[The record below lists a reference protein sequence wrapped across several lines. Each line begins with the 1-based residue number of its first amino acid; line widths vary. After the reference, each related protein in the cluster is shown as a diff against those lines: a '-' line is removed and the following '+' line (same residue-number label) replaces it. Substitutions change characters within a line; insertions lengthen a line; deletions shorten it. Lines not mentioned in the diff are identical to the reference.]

1 MNQPHYILK
10 VALPTPLRAL
20 FDYLPPTQQSN
31 IEFKCG
37 MRVKVPFGKHSLT
50 GFIIDVAT
58 HSDVPSHKLKAAQ
71 RLLDAQPVIDPEMMA
86 LYRWCSRYYQH
97 SLGETLTTAL
107 PTLLHK
113 GESYQPRQE
122 TLYQLTKS
130 GAALPSDQL
139 KRAPKQAEIMTLA
152 RQHPDGLGEHV
163 VKTLG
168 LSASALKTLLDKDWL
183 NKSLI
188 DVQPPTASEQLLAQA
203 PFELNNEQ
211 HHAVKAINA
220 AAGQFSSFLL
230 EGVTGS
236 GKTEV
241 YLHCI
246 EHTLKQ
252 GLAALILVPEI
263 GLTPQTVARF
273 KQRFNVPVAAL
284 HSGLTDP
291 QRLHDWMAAS
301 RGHSPIIIGTRSAIF
316 TPIKNLGLIIVD
328 EEHDLSFKQHEGL
341 RYHARDV
348 AIMRASQRNIPIV
361 LGSATPSLESLH
373 NCSTSRY
380 QHLTI
385 KTRAGGAKLPR
396 FELIDIRSRPL
407 EEGFSQPLLRLMT
420 SHLEAGNQVL
430 VFLNRRG
437 FSPTLMCHN
446 CSWMANCK
454 RCESRYTLHLNP
466 HQLRCHHCDSQ
477 RPVPSFC
484 PDCGDT
490 QLNSIGVGTERSEHF
505 IRNAFP
511 DTQVM
516 RIDRDSTRRKNALT
530 NMLKKIH
537 EGDPCILVGT
547 QMLAKGHHFPNV
559 TLVAVLEAD
568 GGFFSADFRGLE
580 RMSQL
585 ITQVGGRAGRASKPG
600 TVAIQTHQADHPLLT
615 TLVQQGYSVLSQQ
628 LLQERQQ
635 AQLPPYQHAV
645 LLRAEAVA
653 ENTPFEF
660 LQQARE
666 LAEQL
671 HTLQSSSE
679 ALEIFG
685 PIPAVMFKR
694 AGRYRVQLMLQSKH
708 RKTLQIL
715 LSQLCPQLEK
725 LKVARKVRWSIDVDP
740 QESF

>member
-1 MNQPHYILK
+1 MTQANCILK
-10 VALPTPLRAL
+10 VALPTPLRSL
-20 FDYLPPTQQSN
+20 FDYLSPMQSGN
-31 IEFKCG
+31 VEFKAG

-50 GFIIDVAT
+50 GFIVGITD
-58 HSDVPSHKLKAAQ
+58 HSDVPPNKLKAAQ
-71 RLLDAQPVIDPEMMA
+71 KLLDDKPVIDPDMMS

-97 SLGETLTTAL
+97 PLGETLSTAL

-113 GESYQPRQE
+113 GENYQPRQE
-122 TLYQLTKS
+122 TLYQLTETFT
-130 GAALPSDQL
+130 ALPADQI
-139 KRAPKQAEIMTLA
+139 KRAPKQAEIIALVK
-152 RQHPDGLGEHV
+152 QHPEGLGDHV
-163 VKTLG
+163 IKTLG
-168 LSASALKTLLDKDWL
+168 LSSSALKALLDKGWL
-183 NKSLI
+183 SKTLI
-188 DVQPPTASEQLLAQA
+188 DVKPPVASKQLLAQS
-203 PFELNNEQ
+203 PFELNSEQ
-211 HHAVKAINA
+211 QHAVTAINA
-220 AAGQFSSFLL
+220 AAGQFNSFLL

-246 EHTLKQ
+246 EHILKQ
-252 GLAALILVPEI
+252 GQAALVLVPEI

-273 KQRFNVPVAAL
+273 KQRFNVPVAVL
-284 HSGLTDP
+284 HSGLTDT
-291 QRLHDWMAAS
+291 QRLHDWMAAAN
-301 RGHSPIIIGTRSAIF
+301 GHSPIIIGTRSAIF

-348 AIMRASQRNIPIV
+348 AVMRASNNNTPIV

-380 QHLTI
+380 QLLTI
-385 KTRAGGAKLPR
+385 KERAGGAKPPR

-407 EEGFSQPLLRLMT
+407 EEGFSQPLLRLMKT
-420 SHLEAGNQVL
+420 HLEAGNQVL

-437 FSPTLMCHN
+437 FAPTLMCHN
-446 CSWMANCK
+446 CSWMANCQ

-477 RPVPSFC
+477 RPVPSVC
-484 PDCGDT
+484 PDCGHTD
-490 QLNSIGVGTERSEHF
+490 LNSIGVGTERSEHF
-505 IRNAFP
+505 IRSAFP
-511 DTQVM
+511 NTEIM
-516 RIDRDSTRRKNALT
+516 RVDRDSTRRKNALSD
-530 NMLKKIH
+530 MLKKIH
-537 EGDPCILVGT
+537 EGEPCILVGT

-559 TLVAVLEAD
+559 TLVAILEAD

-628 LLQERQQ
+628 LLEEREQ

-645 LLRAEAVA
+645 LLRAEAVT
-653 ENTPFEF
+653 ENMPFDF

-671 HTLQSSSE
+671 HNAQNSSE

-694 AGRYRVQLMLQSKH
+694 AGRYRVQLMIQSQH
-708 RKTLQIL
+708 RKTLQRM

-725 LKVARKVRWSIDVDP
+725 LKIARKVRWSIDVDP

>member
-1 MNQPHYILK
+1 
-10 VALPTPLRAL
+10 
-20 FDYLPPTQQSN
+20 LPPALHDD
-31 IEFKCG
+31 IELKAG
-37 MRVKVPFGKHSLT
+37 MRVKVNFGKHSLT
-50 GFIIDVAT
+50 GFIIAIT
-58 HSDVPSHKLKAAQ
+58 NNSEVPSNKLKAVLK
-71 RLLDAQPVIDPEMMA
+71 LLDKIPVIDPQMMK
-86 LYRWCSRYYQH
+86 LYLWCSRYYQH

-107 PTLLHK
+107 PSLLHK
-113 GESYQPRQE
+113 GETYQPRQE
-122 TLYQLTKS
+122 TLYQHTEA
-130 GAALPSDQL
+130 GAALQSDQFS
-139 KRAPKQAEIMTLA
+139 RAPKQAEIMTLIK
-152 RQHPDGLGEHV
+152 QHPSGLGEQV

-168 LSASALKTLLDKDWL
+168 LSASALKTLLDKGWI
-183 NKSLI
+183 NKKRI
-188 DVQPPTASEQLLAQA
+188 DIQPPTSSDQLLAQA

-211 HHAVKAINA
+211 QHAVSAINA
-220 AAGQFSSFLL
+220 AQGQFTSFLL
-230 EGVTGS
+230 DGVTGS

-246 EHTLKQ
+246 EHTLQ
-252 GLAALILVPEI
+252 RGQAALVLVPEV

-284 HSGLTDP
+284 HSGLTDT

-301 RGHSPIIIGTRSAIF
+301 QGHSPIIIGTRSAIF

-348 AIMRASQRNIPIV
+348 AVMRASHCNIPIV

-380 QHLTI
+380 QHLAI
-385 KTRAGGAKLPR
+385 KERAGGAKPPG
-396 FELIDIRSRPL
+396 FKLIDIRSRPL
-407 EEGFSQPLLRLMT
+407 EEGFSQPLTRLIKA
-420 SHLEAGNQVL
+420 HLEAGNQVL

-437 FSPTLMCHN
+437 FSPTLMCHS
-446 CSWMANCK
+446 CGWMANCK

-477 RPVPSFC
+477 RPVPSTC

-490 QLNSIGVGTERSEHF
+490 QLNSVGIGTERSEHF

-511 DTQVM
+511 DVPVM
-516 RIDRDSTRRKNALT
+516 RIDRDSTRRKNALQD
-530 NMLKKIH
+530 MVKKIH
-537 EGDPCILVGT
+537 EGNPCILVGT

-559 TLVAVLEAD
+559 TLVAILEAD

-600 TVAIQTHQADHPLLT
+600 TVVIQTHQADHPLLA
-615 TLVQQGYSVLSQQ
+615 TLVHQGYSVLSQQ

-635 AQLPPYQHAV
+635 AQLPPYQYAA
-645 LLRAEAVA
+645 LLRAEAVT

-671 HTLQSSSE
+671 HSKQNNDKQ
-679 ALEIFG
+679 LEIFG

-708 RKTLQIL
+708 RKDLHKL
-715 LSQLCPQLEK
+715 LNQLCPQLEK